1 MVDLKLDTHKLKDFP
16 GIELALG
23 WINSAH
29 DYICILDIETLLRQ
43 QEAIDEELQL
53 PKNYT
58 FYFARLRAAQAREAI
73 GLCKKTKDFP
83 ELCKL
88 INMDQEAAEC
98 FERLH
103 TMDFEGAE
111 NHDMETVRLVRDTT
125 FPLFYATT

>member
-1 MVDLKLDTHKLKDFP
+1 MMVDLKLDTHKLKDFP

-73 GLCKKTKDFP
+73 GLCKKTKVS
-83 ELCKL
+83 EYGYEGVRVS
-88 INMDQEAAEC
+88 INKPNKNSNNKQNK
-98 FERLH
+98 RS
-103 TMDFEGAE
+103 
-111 NHDMETVRLVRDTT
+111 NWVLVMQS
-125 FPLFYATT
+125 